1 MIDDKDYREGKEAY
15 HNCVPYEWDFDSNHS
30 WRRGW
35 IDAAHE
41 HAQVCASLGG
51 WGAGGFAAEALTDKT
66 EAAIETAPGIIPP
79 TWQRFSQEAFAF
91 SFDDDGDDKI
101 IFTKP

>member
-15 HNCVPYEWDFDSNHS
+15 HNCVPYNFGASIMWF
-30 WRRGW
+30 RGW

-66 EAAIETAPGIIPP
+66 EAALEAAPGIIPP
-79 TWQRFSQEAFAF
+79 TWQRFSHESFV
-91 SFDDDGDDKI
+91 FDDTDDDKI